1 MISQREIALQQREW
15 AKQKKIL
22 QRQQKIKQE
31 KREIKHPHRLKLTTS
46 KLLAFL
52 LFLNCTCIEIFS
64 CWAIKRSIEVAV
76 IDSMAI
82 DFSPLVALITA
93 VVGEGIGYWVYAAKS
108 KAENTQG
115 GIVYEMAMKQADNFN
130 PEPQIDKTQ
139 EA

>member
-1 MISQREIALQQREW
+1 MISQREMALQQREW

-76 IDSMAI
+76 IDS
-82 DFSPLVALITA
+82 LVALITA
-93 VVGEGIGYWVYAAKS
+93 VVEEGIGYWVYAAKS

-139 EA
+139 EG